1 MKTFKILS
9 ICGSG
14 TVTSSMVAQK
24 VKEEMEERGIKV
36 TTNTGK
42 PTEALSYAKSGSY
55 DLITHTSPLPSGDY
69 GIPTISSISCL
80 TGMGEDEFFD
90 EVEEKLKDIEK

>member
-9 ICGSG
+9 VCGSG

-24 VKEEMEERGIKV
+24 LKEEMEVRGIRV
-36 TTNTGK
+36 TTNEGK
-42 PTEALSYAKSGSY
+42 PTEALSFAQSGAY
-55 DLITHTSPLPSGDY
+55 DLITHTSPLPKADY

-80 TGMGEDEFFD
+80 TGIGEEEFFD
-90 EVEEKLKDIEK
+90 EVEAVLRSLAK